1 MSEDFGGLAST
12 RSFSFV
18 TFARGSVM
26 DEPLPAVPKYMKE
39 IRDIIQAYDLALQ
52 KGLRAALATVV
63 HVEGSSYRRPGARM
77 LVTEDGRLTGAISGG
92 CLEGDALHK
101 ALFAIQQ
108 QQNKLVVYDTT
119 GEDDLKFGV
128 QLGCNGI
135 VDILFEPIDSRQ
147 PYNPIQLLR
156 ELIRERRDAVLVTL
170 FSSDRTG
177 QQPGTSLLYTG
188 DVLQTSLPGGTQ
200 EMVLGD
206 IRSAFQEKE
215 SYFKQY
221 PSFNGF
227 VEYLPT
233 PPALVIAGA
242 GNDVIPLVEI
252 TSLLGWHTTVVDG
265 RPHHATRERFPKA
278 DEVLVAKPQEVL
290 SRVRT
295 DAHTLFVLMTH
306 NYNYD
311 LALLKE
317 LLQRNYPY
325 IGILGPRKKLDRMLE
340 ELSQAGLTPDE
351 RQLSVLHGPVGL
363 DIGAETAQEIA
374 VSIVAEIKVI
384 LSRREGSMLKNK
396 NHPIH
401 T

>member
-1 MSEDFGGLAST
+1 
-12 RSFSFV
+12 
-18 TFARGSVM
+18 
-26 DEPLPAVPKYMKE
+26 MKE
-39 IRDIIQAYDLALQ
+39 IKDIIQAYDLAHQ

-108 QQNKLVVYDTT
+108 QQNKLVIYDTT

-147 PYNPIQLLR
+147 PHNPIQLLR
-156 ELIRERRDAVLVTL
+156 ELLRERRDAVLVTL

-177 QQPGTSLLYTG
+177 EHPGTSLLYTG
-188 DVLQTSLPGGTQ
+188 DNIQTSLPEEYRDSVATDLRTALQ
-200 EMVLGD
+200 D
-206 IRSAFQEKE
+206 KTSH
-215 SYFKQY
+215 FKQY
-221 PSFNGF
+221 ASLNGF

-242 GNDVIPLVEI
+242 GNDVMPLVEI
-252 TSLLGWHTTVVDG
+252 TSMLGWHTTVVDG
-265 RPHHATRERFPKA
+265 RPHHATRERFLKA
-278 DEVLVAKPQEVL
+278 DEVLVARPHEVL
-290 SRVRT
+290 TRLRT

-311 LALLKE
+311 IALLKE
-317 LLQRNYPY
+317 LLQKGYPY
-325 IGILGPRKKLDRMLE
+325 IGVLGPRKKLDRMLE
-340 ELSQAGLTPDE
+340 EIRQTGLTPDE
-351 RQLSVLHGPVGL
+351 RQLSALHGPVGL

-374 VSIVAEIKVI
+374 ISIVAEIKAI
-384 LSRREGSMLKNK
+384 LSRREGGSLRDDSR
-396 NHPIH
+396 PIH
-401 T
+401 HRPTDNTFSQLLF